1 MHKSCLCADLS
12 LFVMF
17 VLFACK
23 ASWPVS
29 DIFVTSS
36 NITEIKA
43 DSVLFW
49 VQAMDKDAT
58 GVPFSLNSTLRRV
71 YFNCFYSTHLPHKVG
86 MQGLLQ

>member
-12 LFVMF
+12 SFVMF
-17 VLFACK
+17 VLFDCK

-49 VQAMDKDAT
+49 VQATDKDAP

-71 YFNCFYSTHLPHKVG
+71 YFNCFYSTHLPHKAG
-86 MQGLLQ
+86 MQGSLQ